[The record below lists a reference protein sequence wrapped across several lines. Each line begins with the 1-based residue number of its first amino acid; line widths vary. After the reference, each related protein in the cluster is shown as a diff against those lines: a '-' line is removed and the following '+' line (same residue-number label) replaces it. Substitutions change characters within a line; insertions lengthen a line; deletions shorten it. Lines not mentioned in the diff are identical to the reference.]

1 MVRRTIMLMIGMALA
16 LVAGAASAGGWAVVT
31 LDTLPGEVRAGET
44 LELGFVVRQH
54 GQTPVDVHTWE
65 GGRMPVLWAR
75 HSETGEELMI
85 GARKAGVEGHYAVS
99 VTFPRAGIWAWQI
112 TPEPFAPTRF
122 EPLVVLAPAPAQAT
136 NLAGVISFGR
146 PALLAVGVALLVVAA
161 LLALG
166 SRRNARDRSPA
177 GVVR

>member
-44 LELGFVVRQH
+44 LELGFMVRQH
-54 GQTPVDVHTWE
+54 GQTPVDVHIWE
-65 GGRMPVLWAR
+65 GRMPSLTAT
-75 HSETGEELMI
+75 HAESGETI
-85 GARKAGVEGHYAVS
+85 TAVARKEGVEGHYAVS
-99 VTFPRAGIWAWQI
+99 VTFPREGVWNWQI
-112 TPEPFAPTRF
+112 APEPFAPTRF
-122 EPLVVLAPAPAQAT
+122 EPLTVLAAGTPQGT
-136 NLAGVISFGR
+136 NALGALSFGR
-146 PALLAVGVALLVVAA
+146 PVLLAAGVALLVVAA
-161 LLALG
+161 ALGLG